1 MADYFTNFSL
11 VLPLKDATE
20 QQYALDLAERAASK
34 RFEAEPATADLPE
47 DLKDVLEDWAFET
60 EKDGDNS
67 IWLHSYEGGID
78 AVCAFIQH
86 LLKKFNPEGRVEF
99 EWSNDC
105 SKPRLDAYGG
115 GAAVITANKIKSM
128 NTSQWLQRQA
138 KSHNH
143 QKSALGSLTTVR
155 PSDE

>member
-11 VLPLKDATE
+11 VLPLKDASE
-20 QQYALDLAERAASK
+20 QQYALELAAKAANQ
-34 RFEAEPATADLPE
+34 RFEAEPATAEVLE

-86 LLKKFNPEGRVEF
+86 LLKKFNPDGSVEL

-105 SKPRLDAYGG
+105 SKPRVDAYGG
-115 GAAVITANKIKSM
+115 GAAVITAGKVKSM
-128 NTSQWLQRQA
+128 NTSQWLQQQA

-143 QKSALGSLTTVR
+143 QKPVRRSFTTVR